1 MKELKVTLQ
10 EKRALAIATMIAI
23 VFGSYFL
30 SSFFTLVVL
39 AGILAYLFSPL
50 YSRLSKRMNPSSAS
64 VVVLLIS
71 ILSVVGPLILIII
84 FAGVQ
89 VSNNIN
95 SLANSLNGSSLT
107 DMGTRVIDF
116 VNQFLDSIP
125 FVNYTVTEQSLI
137 DGVKSISQTVG
148 SYLLDVASSIAS
160 SIFGFITASIIY
172 IYVFI
177 SLLRNGKTLITMF
190 RKLNPL
196 GEEISN
202 LYLDKIG
209 AMVRGTVQGQFII
222 AVVQGFI
229 GALTFA
235 LLGYPEYFFILFVV
249 FSVLSVIPLG
259 AGIVAIPLAVVMA
272 LFGQVWQGIV
282 IILQHVLIN
291 SNIDNILRPILVPKK
306 ARLDAALML
315 LSVFAGIRLFGF
327 LGIVIGPTIM
337 IIIVTTIRVYLDVF
351 EDYGNSF
358 DATEKQRKSKLWFLA
373 RKRKA

>member
-1 MKELKVTLQ
+1 MTELKVTLQ

-116 VNQFLDSIP
+116 VNQFLESIP

-177 SLLRNGKTLITMF
+177 SLLRNGRTLITVF

-202 LYLDKIG
+202 
-209 AMVRGTVQGQFII
+209 
-222 AVVQGFI
+222 
-229 GALTFA
+229 
-235 LLGYPEYFFILFVV
+235 
-249 FSVLSVIPLG
+249 
-259 AGIVAIPLAVVMA
+259 
-272 LFGQVWQGIV
+272 
-282 IILQHVLIN
+282 
-291 SNIDNILRPILVPKK
+291 
-306 ARLDAALML
+306 
-315 LSVFAGIRLFGF
+315 
-327 LGIVIGPTIM
+327 
-337 IIIVTTIRVYLDVF
+337 
-351 EDYGNSF
+351 
-358 DATEKQRKSKLWFLA
+358 
-373 RKRKA
+373 

>member
-1 MKELKVTLQ
+1 MTELKVTLQ

-116 VNQFLDSIP
+116 VNQFLESIP

-177 SLLRNGKTLITMF
+177 SLLRNGRTLITVF